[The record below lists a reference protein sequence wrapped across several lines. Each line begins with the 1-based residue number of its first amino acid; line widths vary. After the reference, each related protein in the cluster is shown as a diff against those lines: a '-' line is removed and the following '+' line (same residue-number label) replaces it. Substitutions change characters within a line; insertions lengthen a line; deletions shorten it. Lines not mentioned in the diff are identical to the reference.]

1 MNIGERNER
10 AVQGAQL
17 LYIVTYLEGLHFIWS
32 FDWQFSEEHFSSVPK
47 CHKGKV
53 KEKSKSASE
62 LGDQRLEGV
71 EQGLQLVGGD
81 VP

>member
-1 MNIGERNER
+1 MKELVKC
-10 AVQGAQL
+10 AKL
-17 LYIVTYLEGLHFIWS
+17 LCIVTYLEGLHFIWS
-32 FDWQFSEEHFSSVPK
+32 FDWQFSEEHFSSIPK
-47 CHKGKV
+47 RHKGEA